1 MKFVLTLVLIVFMTC
16 IRAETEPKYEDNY
29 YEGIGYH
36 NWYSNNIISIQCKF
50 LYFLILNIRHF
61 R

>member
-16 IRAETEPKYEDNY
+16 IRAETEPKYKGNY

-36 NWYSNNIISIQCKF
+36 NWYLS
-50 LYFLILNIRHF
+50 
-61 R
+61 